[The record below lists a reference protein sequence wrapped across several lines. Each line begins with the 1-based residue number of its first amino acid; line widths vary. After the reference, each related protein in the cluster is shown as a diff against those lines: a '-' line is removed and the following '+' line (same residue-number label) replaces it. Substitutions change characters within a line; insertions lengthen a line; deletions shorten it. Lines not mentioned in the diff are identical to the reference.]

1 MAEVNKMVT
10 VTGTAAKKL
19 QEIILKQ
26 KNPENIMLRI
36 AFGGYG

>member
-1 MAEVNKMVT
+1 MIKITEIAAE
-10 VTGTAAKKL
+10 KL
-19 QEIILKQ
+19 QEIIMKQ